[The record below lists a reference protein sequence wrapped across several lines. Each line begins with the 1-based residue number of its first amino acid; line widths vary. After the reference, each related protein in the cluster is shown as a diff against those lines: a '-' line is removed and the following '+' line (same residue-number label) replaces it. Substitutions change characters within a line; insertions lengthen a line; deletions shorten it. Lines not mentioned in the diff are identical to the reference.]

1 MAQTK
6 TTTSMYISHEVME
19 IVGQYVEA
27 THRKRSQIIEILIA
41 LGHETPE
48 AKAMLSQKLPASYKP
63 PQRAPRATGKPY
75 KERAVKEKPVVRK
88 KDGGINKPVT
98 VEVIKED
105 KPKPRPRI
113 RRAVA

>member
-19 IVGQYVEA
+19 IVGKYVAA
-27 THRKRSQIIEILIA
+27 THRKRSQVIEILIA

-48 AKAMLSQKLPASYKP
+48 AKAMLAQKLPSSYRP
-63 PQRAPRATGKPY
+63 TERAPRAASKPY
-75 KERAVKEKPVVRK
+75 KPRATKEKPIVRK

-98 VEVIKED
+98 VEVVQEE
-105 KPKPRPRI
+105 KPKPRV
-113 RRAVA
+113 RRASNA